1 LEVLKS
7 CGEGLSDLVLGG
19 VAATMMWLVDGRDL
33 VRPMS
38 ISDVLAALQL
48 ACDPEVFPIET
59 GFIQAIGNALSHQV
73 LVVVSWVAVD
83 VPVAN
88 LDRP

>member
-1 LEVLKS
+1 LNDFL
-7 CGEGLSDLVLGG
+7 LGG
-19 VAATMMWLVDGRDL
+19 VAAAMWLVDGRDL

-38 ISDVLAALQL
+38 ISDVLAALEL
-48 ACDPEVFPIET
+48 ACDPEVFPLET
-59 GFIQAIGNALSHQV
+59 GLVQAIGNALCDQV
-73 LVVVSWVAVD
+73 LVLVSWVTVD